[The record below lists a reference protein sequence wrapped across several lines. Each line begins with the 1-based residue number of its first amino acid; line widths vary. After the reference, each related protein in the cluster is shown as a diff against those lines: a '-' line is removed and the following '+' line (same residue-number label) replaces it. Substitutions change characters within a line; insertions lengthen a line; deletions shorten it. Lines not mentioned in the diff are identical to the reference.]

1 MAFNIPFVHPRA
13 RFFNPNGDPLEFG
26 RVIFYDAGTT
36 TLKEIYSDKTTTTPA
51 PNPHELDADGFVQ
64 DGGVWL
70 GEGRYD
76 IVVQRALTIPPTQ
89 NSDWSNYWTMPDI
102 PGAVSEI
109 QGELTTTFV
118 ETIQD
123 LRDIPIGTIQLV
135 YVAGYFEA
143 GDTGGGWFIYQPNSV
158 QTDDGG
164 AFIAPTGAG
173 AQGRYHRIFEEAYTA
188 AMWGAL
194 ESNPSPVDANLVN
207 AADYC
212 ETVQTPLT
220 LTGQGLELSG
230 NVTLSQEIH
239 IIVQSG
245 AFFSSSTAAVVRL
258 QNKSIEFQGVGL
270 LITGNAELYIEPV
283 IPTDVYPDFWG
294 ADDTSMFNELSGHYG
309 NCVLVVSRPYNASS
323 LLGGLT
329 LDRLRFESNGSI
341 TISADLV
348 LNHPY
353 EFPEGASLLF
363 NLINLGVF
371 NTISSAYPVVYG
383 HHFSTT
389 PNDTIYQAIIDGAT
403 DIQSRKGVVIWEGVI
418 TFNSTTIANTL
429 GLTTRVVSRE
439 TNLILSGTENTAF
452 GIVDAG
458 QFQIFDISSVN
469 DPAIDNSAK
478 GVWFGLYEGMNP
490 SDAVSALKRTL
501 DIRFSLNYGVVDYE
515 GMRIELDATAVQSST
530 TNNKLLK
537 NGYFE
542 KASSFTGTELIDF
555 NQSVKITNFFL
566 RGDTV
571 SPFIVGSDCERFEL
585 RDSEISGDL
594 PFIIN
599 ADTTVLR
606 GNQIDCEGQNQ
617 SIRNTWIEF
626 NEFSKYYNII
636 DPVRVLV
643 HGNDWS
649 DGDATN
655 GNLEL
660 SATTAGYTAFD
671 VRIKNNTFAFP
682 TSTSIPS
689 IKASTN
695 MAASGHVAEIF
706 GNQFSNVWEAS
717 TRFTFSCIII
727 AKGTAKRN
735 WTVTNNLQEVSILLP
750 RVDLSS
756 DMSGNNPI
764 KVQFSTFTA
773 SSSEPIYYGW
783 NLKDATI
790 TPATGQVELT
800 INAVAQD
807 AASVDLSG
815 IIDFSWLDDNFAR
828 CSST

>member
-13 RFFNPNGDPLEFG
+13 RFFDPNGDPLEFG

-89 NSDWSNYWTMPDI
+89 NSDWANYWTMPDI
-102 PGAVSEI
+102 PGAASEI

-212 ETVQTPLT
+212 DTVRSPLT

-230 NVTLSQEIH
+230 NVTLTQDIH
-239 IIVQSG
+239 LIVQLG
-245 AFFSSSTAAVVRL
+245 AFFTSSSAAVVRL
-258 QNKSIEFQGVGL
+258 ETKSIEFQGLGS
-270 LITGNAELYIEPV
+270 LITGNAELFINPD
-283 IPTDVYPDFWG
+283 IPTDVYPEYWG
-294 ADDTSMFNELSGHYG
+294 VDDNSMFSELSGHYG
-309 NCVLVVSRPYNASS
+309 NCVLVVARPYNASS
-323 LLGGLT
+323 VLGSLT
-329 LDRLRFESNGSI
+329 LDRLRFESNGEL
-341 TISADLV
+341 TINADLI
-348 LNHPY
+348 LNYPY
-353 EFPEGASLLF
+353 EFPEGSELLF
-363 NLINLGVF
+363 TILNLGVS
-371 NTISSAYPVVYG
+371 NNITSISPNIYG
-383 HHFSTT
+383 HHYSLTPDDTT
-389 PNDTIYQAIIDGAT
+389 YQAIIDGAT
-403 DIQSRKGVVIWEGVI
+403 GFQTRQGVVIWEGIVG
-418 TFNSTTIANTL
+418 FNSTTIANTT
-429 GLTTRVVSRE
+429 GLTTRIVSRE
-439 TNLILSGTENTAF
+439 TNLILLGSENTAF
-452 GIVDAG
+452 GNVDAG
-458 QFQIFDISSVN
+458 QFQIFDENSAF
-469 DPAIDNSAK
+469 DPAINNSAK
-478 GVWFGLYEGMNP
+478 GVWFGLYEGMDA
-490 SDAVSALKRTL
+490 SSAVSALKR
-501 DIRFSLNYGVVDYE
+501 SLECVFALNFGVVDYE
-515 GMRIELDATAVQSST
+515 GMDIELDATAVQKST
-530 TNNKLLK
+530 TSKKLLK
-537 NGYFE
+537 NGYFS
-542 KASSFTGTELIDF
+542 KASSFTGTELIEF
-555 NQSVKITNFFL
+555 NQSVKITNFLL
-566 RGDTV
+566 RADSI
-571 SPFIVGSDCERFEL
+571 SPFVVGSSCDKFEL
-585 RDSEISGDL
+585 RDSQIRGDS
-594 PFIIN
+594 PFVIN
-599 ADTTVLR
+599 ADKTILR
-606 GNQIDCEGQNQ
+606 GNEIDCEGQNQ
-617 SIRNTWIEF
+617 STTSTWIEF
-626 NEFSKYYNII
+626 NEFTKYYNII

-643 HGNDWS
+643 HSNDWS
-649 DGDATN
+649 NGDTTN

-660 SATTAGYTAFD
+660 SGSTAGYTAFD

-689 IKASTN
+689 IKASVN

-727 AKGTAKRN
+727 AKGTAKKT

-750 RVDLSS
+750 RVDLAS

-790 TPATGQVELT
+790 TPATGQLELT